1 MSIEIVSIVCKGVIS
16 AHARCDGCYWTKQR
30 ATNDGVSTQIFC
42 YVKSAPIMFAWKG
55 LMFSVVL
62 EDVSSWCSG
71 GLSR

>member
-1 MSIEIVSIVCKGVIS
+1 MGVIYHMS
-16 AHARCDGCYWTKQR
+16 ENLTHGTKQR